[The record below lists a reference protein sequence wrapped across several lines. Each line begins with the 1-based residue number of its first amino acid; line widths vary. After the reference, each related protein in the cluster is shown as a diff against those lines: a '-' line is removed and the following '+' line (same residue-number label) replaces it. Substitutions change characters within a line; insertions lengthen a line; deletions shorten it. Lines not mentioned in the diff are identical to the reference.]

1 MTLSGA
7 YDRELKLSDW
17 DTLKRFSL
25 LDQLVLTG
33 VDADP
38 DFYESLAKLPDLT
51 YLLLEF
57 HLHMTIST
65 STAFHSAINLLT
77 NLTFLS
83 IFVAYPCPAGLVES
97 LATRRKLKRLQTLR
111 VPFREVHDQLRSKL
125 FSNLPSLRRIHVDV
139 TYGPYSW

>member
-1 MTLSGA
+1 MLLPGSLLV
-7 YDRELKLSDW
+7 RMRK
-17 DTLKRFSL
+17 LKRL
-25 LDQLVLTG
+25 RLRG

-38 DFYESLAKLPDLT
+38 DFYKSLAKLPELT
-51 YLLLEF
+51 HLRVEF

-77 NLTFLS
+77 NLTFLG
-83 IFVAYPCPAGLVES
+83 IFVADPCPAGLIES

-111 VPFREVHDQLRSKL
+111 VPFYDVHDQLRSKL

-139 TYGPYSW
+139 TYAPYSW